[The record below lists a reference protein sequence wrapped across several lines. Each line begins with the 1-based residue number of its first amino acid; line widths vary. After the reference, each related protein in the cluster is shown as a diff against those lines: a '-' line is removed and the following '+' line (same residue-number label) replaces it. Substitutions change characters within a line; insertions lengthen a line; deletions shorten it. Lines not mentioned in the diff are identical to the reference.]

1 MTNPAEPPAR
11 DPAAIT
17 DKAAG
22 VITRIEE
29 LSYDLRVSEVMSHK
43 LKVVQPDWLMVD
55 VLELFRT
62 ARISGAPVVIPPP
75 TRPAPE
81 QPLEGAEQAATG
93 QEPPPAAGAAAA
105 DWTGGKLV
113 GVVSLEDVIRAL
125 RKNDLQA
132 PVRDYMATKL
142 ITARASDPV
151 VEALKLFGARAV
163 GRLPVVDEAGQ
174 LVGILTKG
182 DITDGVLQAL
192 QKDYQT
198 EEVRR
203 YRASHLFQDIVSD
216 RTSLILRYR
225 IRSQDFAH
233 GGNASSHL
241 KRALLRLG
249 ADAQVARR
257 CGIAVYEAEVNLIIH
272 TTEGGLIR
280 VEIEPRSINVRV
292 IDNGPGIPDVELA
305 RKPGYS
311 TASDA
316 VREMGFGAGMGLV
329 NIERCVDEMQ
339 LESTM
344 GIGTRLTMRIHL
356 PEEAHRSSP
365 DQPRESQ

>member
-1 MTNPAEPPAR
+1 MTNPAEPTAR
-11 DPAAIT
+11 VFQPIT

-29 LSYDLRVSEVMSHK
+29 LSYDLKVSEVMTRK
-43 LKVVQPDWLMVD
+43 LKVVQPDTLMVD

-62 ARISGAPVVIPPP
+62 ARISGAPVVALDLPPM
-75 TRPAPE
+75 APE
-81 QPLEGAEQAATG
+81 NYRGVPETPHSAPQDISEL
-93 QEPPPAAGAAAA
+93 PAG
-105 DWTGGKLV
+105 GGKLV
-113 GVVSLEDVIRAL
+113 GVISMEDIIRAL
-125 RKNDLQA
+125 RTDDLQA
-132 PVRDYMATKL
+132 PASRYMATKL
-142 ITARASDPV
+142 VTARASDPV
-151 VEALKLFGARAV
+151 VEALKTFGTRNV
-163 GRLPVVDEAGQ
+163 GRLPVVDAAGQ

-203 YRASHLFQDIVSD
+203 YRASHLFADIVSD
-216 RTSLILRYR
+216 RTSLILRYH
-225 IRSQDFAH
+225 IKAQDFGH

-272 TTEGGLIR
+272 TTEGGTIR
-280 VEIEPRSINVRV
+280 VEIEPRSIKVQV

-311 TASDA
+311 TASDE

-329 NIERCVDEMQ
+329 NIERCVDEMKM
-339 LESTM
+339 ESTV
-344 GIGTRLTMRIHL
+344 GVGTRLTMRINL
-356 PEEAHRSSP
+356 PEEPA
-365 DQPRESQ
+365 PRA